1 MIINIKTRLKKW
13 KMYLIISLLYLS
25 VAIANCVLNLSRD
38 DNKIWLN
45 TVSANMKIYL
55 PFLLLFI
62 LPVISFS
69 EARNYIFKNYR
80 TKYYEDFESGWKRF
94 CATLSDYLFSIIFML
109 VIVIIYGT
117 INFLIQL
124 SFTRNY
130 LNNLIYLSISIL
142 VALIGILIY
151 FPILCIVA
159 YTLRRRKITSLLP
172 IVLIPI
178 LFIVNTVVTSI
189 SLSNYVLNKDQFYFH
204 VDEKKYDYKE
214 LKYILSAK
222 SSKIYKQ
229 NFLQANNEVDALN
242 ILDRILKDYYSNFI
256 VLKNKADNFL
266 FVNKLS
272 KEGISR
278 LTTNKTLDKLIRNM
292 LFEKTSYIYLDE
304 LISYLKTYEVY
315 QYYLKSFEKYSKIDF
330 EKIPTNI
337 LDYWIIS
344 NNGFDSSV
352 PIING
357 ENIVAVSTQ
366 LVKEMFIYML
376 YASAQDEKLLNLFQ
390 DYLLLFFQND
400 EKRDENLSYFD
411 EVFNGIES
419 DELKKFKTEYNYKT
433 INDFVHV
440 YFTNIIKNIKLSSQV
455 LTDAEFFQIK
465 AYESRKQMYHQWN
478 VLDYFNKLYY
488 VFDWNNLDISSE
500 NYKKQ
505 NPETYYLFDAITE
518 INFKTS
524 KNQTKF
530 GGLKNL
536 RPQLAIIVSIVFIVL
551 IVLANPIL
559 IVIKNKFVAI
569 LQMPIHLKIC

>member
-1 MIINIKTRLKKW
+1 M
-13 KMYLIISLLYLS
+13 
-25 VAIANCVLNLSRD
+25 
-38 DNKIWLN
+38 
-45 TVSANMKIYL
+45 
-55 PFLLLFI
+55 
-62 LPVISFS
+62 
-69 EARNYIFKNYR
+69 
-80 TKYYEDFESGWKRF
+80 
-94 CATLSDYLFSIIFML
+94 
-109 VIVIIYGT
+109 
-117 INFLIQL
+117 
-124 SFTRNY
+124 
-130 LNNLIYLSISIL
+130 
-142 VALIGILIY
+142 
-151 FPILCIVA
+151 
-159 YTLRRRKITSLLP
+159 RRRKITSLLP